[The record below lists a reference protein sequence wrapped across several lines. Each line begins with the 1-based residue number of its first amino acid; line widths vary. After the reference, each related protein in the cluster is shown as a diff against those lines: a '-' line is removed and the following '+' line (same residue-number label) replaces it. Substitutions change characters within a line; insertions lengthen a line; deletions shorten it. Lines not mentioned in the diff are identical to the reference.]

1 MLKANESAK
10 KNVIQEKSYLFA
22 LKIVALCKALR
33 ERNEYELAG
42 QLLRAGTSIG
52 ANIEEAI
59 GGASRRDFVAKINIA
74 CKEARESNYWLRL
87 LRDSDTCPARDIAEI
102 IRDSEELKKIL
113 HLIVKTARISET

>member
-1 MLKANESAK
+1 
-10 KNVIQEKSYLFA
+10 
-22 LKIVALCKALR
+22 
-33 ERNEYELAG
+33 
-42 QLLRAGTSIG
+42 LLRAGTSIG